1 MDEMIFEN
9 DGLFGGMTETP
20 RKNLPI
26 FYLLDT
32 SGSMTGEP
40 IAILN
45 RAMTETMEELKK

>member
-32 SGSMTGEP
+32 SGSMTGNQLLFL
-40 IAILN
+40 IV
-45 RAMTETMEELKK
+45 R

>member
-9 DGLFGGMTETP
+9 DGLFGDMTETP

-32 SGSMTGEP
+32 YSM
-40 IAILN
+40 
-45 RAMTETMEELKK
+45 